1 MADEAPVV
9 RVEAVRAV
17 AEMDAEEAALVL
29 RLKARLGDREPSV
42 IGQVFDSLLRLERDE
57 ALPLVAEFLDGADEA
72 MREEAAL
79 ALGASRMAGAVE
91 ILLKAPPG
99 ARHAYFRKTILRA
112 LSASR
117 QERAMEFL
125 LALVR
130 DGIRAD
136 ADGAVEALELHR
148 ESPEIRAAV
157 EAAVRDR
164 ANR

>member
-42 IGQVFDSLLRLERDE
+42 IGQVFDSLLQLERDA
-57 ALPLVAEFLDGADEA
+57 ALPLVAGFLESADEA
-72 MREEAAL
+72 MSQEAAL
-79 ALGASRMAGAVE
+79 ALGSSRMAGAVE

-148 ESPEIRAAV
+148 DSPEIRAAM
-157 EAAVRDR
+157 EAAMKDR
-164 ANR
+164 AKR